1 MYVACLFSV
10 HETSTGHISPQNQN
24 IYIFFLAIKF
34 FWIVTNK
41 SLISL
46 MNYSSENDKIIT

>member
-46 MNYSSENDKIIT
+46 MNYSSENNKIIT